1 MKSSFAKGCL
11 GLVLLLIVGGGYLFW
26 RAKTPPTVGE
36 NFKTLPQE
44 EQQRRRSD
52 AKKLEE
58 QTADIVRRVKSGD
71 RKPFRLVATEQQL
84 NTLLQDR
91 IRTDKFALKDLR
103 VGLKSKQL
111 SLQGTVPY
119 KGLETT
125 ATLTGDISAQ
135 NGRVKFDAD
144 KLLIGGLFEA
154 PGDWKG
160 KVEQQVDNQLNKL
173 LSNAKVNITNAAVED
188 GQLVLEGA
196 AI

>member
-1 MKSSFAKGCL
+1 MKSIFAKGCL

-36 NFKTLPQE
+36 DFKVLSRE
-44 EQQRRRSD
+44 EQQRRRND
-52 AKKLEE
+52 AQKLED

-135 NGRVKFDAD
+135 NGRVKFNAD

-154 PGDWKG
+154 PGDWKE
-160 KVEQQVDNQLNKL
+160 KVEKQVDSQLNKL
-173 LSNAKVNITNAAVED
+173 LSNAKVNVTRAAVED

-196 AI
+196 AV

>member
-1 MKSSFAKGCL
+1 MKSPFAKGCL
-11 GLVLLLIVGGGYLFW
+11 ALIVLFIAGSGYLFW

-36 NFKTLPQE
+36 DFKSLPRE
-44 EQQRRRSD
+44 EQQRRRND
-52 AKKLEE
+52 ARKLEE
-58 QTADIVRRVKSGD
+58 QTSDIVHRVRNGD

-103 VGLKSKQL
+103 VGLKSRQL

-135 NGRVKFDAD
+135 DGRVAFNAD
-144 KLLIGGLFEA
+144 QLLIGGLFEA
-154 PGDWKG
+154 PGNWKK
-160 KVEQQVDNQLNKL
+160 KVESQVTSQLNKL
-173 LSNAKVNITNAAVED
+173 LKNANVNITRAVIED
-188 GQLVLEGA
+188 GQLVIEGA
-196 AI
+196 AR

>member
-1 MKSSFAKGCL
+1 MKSRIAIGCL
-11 GLVLLLIVGGGYLFW
+11 GLIILLVAGGGYLFW
-26 RAKTPPTVGE
+26 RAKTPPRVGE
-36 NFKTLPQE
+36 DFKSLPRE
-44 EQQRRRSD
+44 EQQRRRTE
-52 AKKLEE
+52 AQKLED

-103 VGLKSKQL
+103 VGLKPKQL

-135 NGRVKFDAD
+135 NGRVKFNAD

-154 PGDWKG
+154 PGDWKE
-160 KVEQQVDNQLNKL
+160 KVEKQVDSQLNKL
-173 LSNAKVNITNAAVED
+173 LSNAKVNITRAAVEE
-188 GQLVLEGA
+188 GQLILEGA
-196 AI
+196 AN